1 MGNIAGR
8 ESAAERLAADLRRR
22 ILNGELAPGLRLP
35 PERSLAIE
43 WEANR
48 HTVREALRL
57 LEAQGLLETRQGS
70 GVTILDFRARGRLE
84 LAPYYFEAIG
94 LDPAILPEIEAFFTL
109 RRLLLLE
116 AAGLAAR
123 DGSPAGRRKV
133 GQLTQEIEASRQDAR
148 RVVELDFA
156 LYGAIIEAT
165 GRLLYRWA
173 LNSFAERV
181 QPLMES
187 LAYLWP
193 QPDNYFVTIIRMGQ
207 RVAAGDVTGA
217 KEAARA
223 HLEETDAQVLETIS
237 KVLGVAQN
245 AARG

>member
-35 PERSLAIE
+35 PERSLAVE

-94 LDPAILPEIEAFFTL
+94 LDAAILPEIEAFFTL

-123 DGSPAGRRKV
+123 EGSPASRRKV
-133 GQLTQEIEASRQDAR
+133 GQVTQEIEAS
-148 RVVELDFA
+148 
-156 LYGAIIEAT
+156 
-165 GRLLYRWA
+165 
-173 LNSFAERV
+173 
-181 QPLMES
+181 
-187 LAYLWP
+187 
-193 QPDNYFVTIIRMGQ
+193 
-207 RVAAGDVTGA
+207 
-217 KEAARA
+217 
-223 HLEETDAQVLETIS
+223 
-237 KVLGVAQN
+237 
-245 AARG
+245 